1 MQQKGLKPATKVVLY
16 WLADHHNSETGL
28 CFPSLS
34 ILAEECDLDRS
45 TVIRHIVTLERCG
58 LLMRVHRKRKNGS
71 TTSNGYQLFLEKQ
84 PVGKYNPPSRKMP
97 PPPVVNCDPHNLGS
111 NNLGNITNNI
121 SVIFDDL
128 WSIYPKKVGK
138 GQARKAFNAA
148 LRKVDYDKIHAALI
162 DYVKASTGK
171 DKKYL
176 PHLSTWLN
184 GERWDDELQE
194 QSLQDMTSEQQMQA
208 ILGSSEPSISQ
219 SLLAKYD
226 RSKQPSAER
235 LHKMAE
241 QLGMSIEQSNGGY
254 IFHPNDRKRIQ

>member
-1 MQQKGLKPATKVVLY
+1 MSHYMTALAMQQKGLKPATKVVLY

-111 NNLGNITNNI
+111 NNLGNEPIGSEDPKPKAKRSCSLPDGWVPSDRNIEDAMKRGFSTEETNHEAEQFRN
-121 SVIFDDL
+121 
-128 WSIYPKKVGK
+128 YHHAK
-138 GQARKAFNAA
+138 GSTFKDWDAA
-148 LRKVDYDKIHAALI
+148 WR
-162 DYVKASTGK
+162 
-171 DKKYL
+171 
-176 PHLSTWLN
+176 TWLGN
-184 GERWDDELQE
+184 
-194 QSLQDMTSEQQMQA
+194 
-208 ILGSSEPSISQ
+208 
-219 SLLAKYD
+219 AKKFA
-226 RSKQPSAER
+226 RSRPTRA
-235 LHKMAE
+235 
-241 QLGMSIEQSNGGY
+241 NGGHNALMAGFASY
-254 IFHPNDRKRIQ
+254 AAGFED